1 MSDLLE
7 NKGEGKKEKRIIR
20 GSHILP
26 FPLPGLRT
34 ASDHRFPTLL
44 NGRASN
50 TDGVFSKTCFSCT
63 HIRSHEPSQTQK
75 NKAGWGTVREQSLLV
90 PSAFLPHPTQH
101 SSQHILPPITA
112 TYRYM
117 QMKRK
122 LTKIGR
128 ISRDV
133 RRTGSVSF
141 LSGSDWELLRFG
153 ISAGSVWPQVCPM

>member
-20 GSHILP
+20 DSHILP

-75 NKAGWGTVREQSLLV
+75 KKADWGTVREQPLLF
-90 PSAFLPHPTQH
+90 PSASLPYPTPH
-101 SSQHILPPITA
+101 SSQHILPITA

-122 LTKIGR
+122 LTKTGH
-128 ISRDV
+128 ISREV

-141 LSGSDWELLRFG
+141 LSGSNWELLRFG
-153 ISAGSVWPQVCPM
+153 ISAGNIWPQVCPM